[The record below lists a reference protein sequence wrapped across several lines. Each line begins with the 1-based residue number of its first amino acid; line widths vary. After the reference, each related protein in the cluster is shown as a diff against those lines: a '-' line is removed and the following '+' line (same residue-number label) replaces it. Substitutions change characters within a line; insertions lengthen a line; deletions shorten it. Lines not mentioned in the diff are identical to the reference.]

1 MIVIV
6 SGLSIVGCDQGT
18 LDVEEG
24 TNKSFTWNQTTYTVY
39 DNNGNY
45 LCYINYCPNS
55 LCGLL
60 IYFDALAY
68 NYTCFYNSYP
78 TMIKSYPR
86 AGMIIW
92 DFHRAS
98 AICSLRLVGTW
109 KSLYLTVIHLLS
121 QFIYLL
127 LYLS

>member
-24 TNKSFTWNQTTYTVY
+24 TNKSFTWNQTIYTVS

-45 LCYINYCPNS
+45 LCYNYYCS
-55 LCGLL
+55 LCGFL
-60 IYFDALAY
+60 IYFDALAC
-68 NYTCFYNSYP
+68 NYTCFYNSCP

-86 AGMIIW
+86 AGLIIW
-92 DFHRAS
+92 DFYRTI

-109 KSLYLTVIHLLS
+109 KSLYLIFIHLLL
-121 QFIYLL
+121 Q
-127 LYLS
+127 LYL